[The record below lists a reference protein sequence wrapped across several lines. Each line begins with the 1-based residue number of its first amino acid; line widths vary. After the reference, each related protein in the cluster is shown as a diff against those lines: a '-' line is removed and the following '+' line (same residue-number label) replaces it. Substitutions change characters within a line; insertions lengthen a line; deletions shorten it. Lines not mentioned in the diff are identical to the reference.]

1 VTEVLPAPPVPS
13 SRPLTG
19 WATRI
24 GLGRK
29 AAFALTLASILSGL
43 LTYFLLTRA
52 SPIGPDSRTVVAL
65 LTVNLVLL
73 LLFGAMVANQLVQL
87 WAERRRGLAGSR
99 LHIRLVILFSLV
111 AMTPTIVFLILSY
124 LLVSVGMQSWFSEK
138 VRTAVSESRAV
149 AQAYQEEHEKTIRND
164 AIRMAD
170 DISVYALKVI
180 GSEDELDNLL
190 DREVWLRSLTEA
202 EVVEIDG
209 VSPRVLGRSS
219 LSLALDVEPLPS
231 EAISTLRGGPYAPDS
246 VIITGANEVRALVK
260 INGLPNAVLYVGRP
274 IEPRVLNHVK
284 LTNEVVDQYERLE
297 TQRSSYQISFMLIFA
312 AVALLLLLAAI
323 WVGFNFASQIS
334 RRIIGLVVAAEAV
347 RGGDLSARAEESG
360 ENDEFRTLSRAFNRM
375 TEQLESQRSDLV
387 EANLQLD
394 LRRRFTEA
402 VLSGVSAGVL
412 GLDAAGVIHLPNR
425 SAATLLGVGVE
436 ELMGQTLAS
445 VAPEMAPLIEEALN
459 NPDQL
464 VEGQIRVLSRGRA
477 MVLLVRIAAQH
488 GETGTGEFVVTFDDI
503 TELLSA
509 QRKAAW
515 ADVAR
520 RIAHE
525 MKNPLT
531 PIQLSAERL
540 KRKYLKEITTDPDT
554 FEMCTDTIIR
564 QVGDIGRMVD
574 EFSSFARMPAPSMKP
589 ENLIEITRQA
599 VFLQRAAHPD
609 IAFELAV
616 PAERVEVGCDS
627 RQISQ
632 ALINLL
638 QNAIDSIHARQ
649 VGEAGGT
656 GMPGRIEVSLEASG
670 GKIALAVE
678 DNGKGLPKDGRE
690 RLTEP
695 YVTTRAKGTGLGL
708 AIVKKIMEDH
718 GGELILRDGVAGGAS
733 VSLLF
738 PAALA
743 RRAPSRGGQ
752 RLTETVLHG
761 G

>member
-1 VTEVLPAPPVPS
+1 MTEVLPAPPVPS